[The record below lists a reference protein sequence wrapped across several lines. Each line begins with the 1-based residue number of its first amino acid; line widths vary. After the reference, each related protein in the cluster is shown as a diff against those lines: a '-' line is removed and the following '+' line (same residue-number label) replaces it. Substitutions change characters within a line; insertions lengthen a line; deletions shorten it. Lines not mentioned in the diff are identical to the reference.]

1 MDARLKR
8 LFDEAAIRDVM
19 ASYARGIDRM
29 DRALIEGAYWPDGYD
44 RHAHFGG
51 TPAEFTDWVMGLLAD
66 DSASSHL
73 LGQSLVRF
81 EGNQAAVETYYFAR
95 HVRMEDG
102 VEKVLL
108 ANCRYADLFEER
120 GGEWRILT
128 REVIVDWG
136 QIVPMG
142 EKQSDDLLLDLQA
155 KGQRSPND
163 FSSSLLEGAL
173 DRPAEG

>member
-1 MDARLKR
+1 MDPALKR
-8 LFDEAAIRDVM
+8 LLAEAAIRDVM

-29 DRALIEGAYWPDGYD
+29 DRELILGAYWEDGYD

-51 TPAEFTDWVMGLLAD
+51 TPAEFTDWVMDLLAG

-73 LGQSLVRF
+73 LGQSLIRF
-81 EGNQAAVETYYFAR
+81 DGNRAAVETYYFAR

-102 VEKVLL
+102 VENILL
-108 ANCRYADLFEER
+108 ANGRYADLFEQR
-120 GGEWRILT
+120 AGEWRILE

-142 EKQSDDLLLDLQA
+142 EKQSDDLLLDLRA
-155 KGQRSPND
+155 KGQRSPDD
-163 FSSSLLEGAL
+163 FSSSLLGGML
-173 DRPAEG
+173 DRPPVR

>member
-1 MDARLKR
+1 MAPRLKR
-8 LFDEAAIRDVM
+8 LLDEAAIRDVM

-29 DRALIEGAYWPDGYD
+29 DRKLIEGAYWPDGYD

-51 TPAEFTDWVMGLLAD
+51 TPAEFTDWVMGLLTG

-73 LGQSLVRF
+73 LGQSLIRF

-95 HVRMEDG
+95 HVRMEDD
-102 VEKVLL
+102 VEKILL
-108 ANCRYADLFEER
+108 ANGRYDDLFEER

-163 FSSSLLEGAL
+163 FSSSLFGCAL
-173 DRPAEG
+173 DRGAAG